1 MSKPTVRETSA
12 EYSSP
17 VPILNSGDVLD
28 SDEFFRRY
36 AASPG
41 SVFAERIN
49 GRVYLTSPLHAASHG
64 DPHALFA
71 TWLGTY
77 AAQQEALTLSD
88 NPTVRLDANNDPQ
101 PDLCMRRENG
111 NTRLVN
117 GYIHGPPELIV
128 EIASSSA
135 SYDLGEKKL
144 VYQRAGV
151 LEYLVYETE
160 KQNVV
165 WWRLED
171 GAYVELPAVE
181 GASKSC
187 EFRGLWLDE
196 SAMRAGDGKALL
208 ATLAEGMRSIS

>member
-12 EYSSP
+12 EYSSS

-36 AASPG
+36 AASPRN
-41 SVFAERIN
+41 VTAERIN
-49 GRVYLTSPLHAASHG
+49 GRVYLMSPLRAASHG

-77 AAQQEALTLSD
+77 AAQHESLILSD

-101 PDLCMRRENG
+101 PDLCLRRENG
-111 NTRLVN
+111 NTHLVN

-135 SYDLGEKKL
+135 SYDLGEKKQ

-151 LEYLVYETE
+151 LEYLVYVTE
-160 KQNVV
+160 KQKVL
-165 WWRLED
+165 WWRLEN
-171 GAYVELPAVE
+171 GAYVELAAVE
-181 GASKSC
+181 GTFKSC
-187 EFRGLWLDE
+187 EFRGLWIDE
-196 SAMRAGDGKALL
+196 SAIRAGDGKTLL
-208 ATLAEGMRSIS
+208 ATLADGMRSIS

>member
-1 MSKPTVRETSA
+1 MIEPNGRETNA

-41 SVFAERIN
+41 NVAAERIN
-49 GRVYLTSPLHAASHG
+49 GRVYLMSPLRAASHG

-77 AAQQEALTLSD
+77 AAQHECLILSD

-101 PDLCMRRENG
+101 PDLCMRRKDG
-111 NTRLVN
+111 NTHLVD

-135 SYDLGEKKL
+135 SYDLGEKKQ
-144 VYQRAGV
+144 VYQQAGV

-160 KQNVV
+160 KQKLA
-165 WWRLED
+165 WWRLEN
-171 GAYVELPAVE
+171 GVYVELPAVE
-181 GASKSC
+181 GMFKSS
-187 EFRGLWLDE
+187 EFQGLWLDE

-208 ATLAEGMRSIS
+208 KSLAEGMHTA